1 MWREIKPF
9 VYNSSFQPLVSEI
22 DSSISA
28 FGTSIATKKVTI
40 CVKNRMINSV
50 NPDETAH
57 DEPSHLDLHSLQKYL
72 FWSTGLK
79 EIRRMITPSGHINLF
94 NCLRHSGKIVD
105 NLLAIW
111 ITVVKIKA
119 KLIHFQGSQLCQY
132 FFCLLSEKSSTL

>member
-1 MWREIKPF
+1 MSKYKVGRVHYRNSGMKGFKIPHIPYNVLHKCGERSNHSCIS
-9 VYNSSFQPLVSEI
+9 NSSFQPLVSEI

-72 FWSTGLK
+72 FWSTGL
-79 EIRRMITPSGHINLF
+79 RHINLF

-105 NLLAIW
+105 NLLAI
-111 ITVVKIKA
+111 K
-119 KLIHFQGSQLCQY
+119 SQ
-132 FFCLLSEKSSTL
+132 